1 MTTIIPYGV
10 DYIYCRANQI
20 FSLQEWSALMK
31 AAFFTMLVLSIVLG
45 GIAYHKSP
53 QLPIQAI
60 TSGGGLLL
68 RLIPVLILAFFV
80 AGLMEVL
87 LPKELLIRWV
97 GDESGF
103 KGILIGTCLG
113 AVTPGGPFVQFPIVA
128 AMFKAGAHIGPLI
141 AYLSAWA
148 LIGLNRVIAF
158 EIPLLGFQITI
169 TRLLCSFIF
178 PIIIGYMAKV
188 VYARIPF

>member
-1 MTTIIPYGV
+1 
-10 DYIYCRANQI
+10 
-20 FSLQEWSALMK
+20 MK

-60 TSGGGLLL
+60 KSGGGLLL

-87 LPKELLIRWV
+87 LPTELLVRWV
-97 GDESGF
+97 GAESGF

-113 AVTPGGPFVQFPIVA
+113 AVTPGGPFIQFPIVA

-148 LIGLNRVIAF
+148 LLGINRVIVF
-158 EIPLLGFQITI
+158 EIPLLGFHITS

-178 PIIIGYMAKV
+178 PIIIGYMAKFL
-188 VYARIPF
+188 YARVPF

>member
-1 MTTIIPYGV
+1 
-10 DYIYCRANQI
+10 
-20 FSLQEWSALMK
+20 MK
-31 AAFFTMLVLSIVLG
+31 AAFFTMLVLSIILG

-60 TSGGGLLL
+60 KSGGSLLL

-87 LPKELLIRWV
+87 LPKELLVRWV
-97 GDESGF
+97 GEGSGF
-103 KGILIGTCLG
+103 KGLLIGTCLG
-113 AVTPGGPFVQFPIVA
+113 AVAPGGPFIQFPIVA
-128 AMFKAGAHIGPLI
+128 SMFKAGAHIGPLI

-148 LIGLNRVIAF
+148 LIGINRVIAF
-158 EIPLLGFQITI
+158 EIPLLGFQITF

-178 PIIIGYMAKV
+178 PIIIGYFAQFV
-188 VYARIPF
+188 FVRL

>member
-1 MTTIIPYGV
+1 
-10 DYIYCRANQI
+10 
-20 FSLQEWSALMK
+20 MK
-31 AAFFTMLVLSIVLG
+31 AAFLSMLVLSIVLG

-53 QLPIQAI
+53 ELPIQAI
-60 TSGGGLLL
+60 KSGGGLLL

-87 LPKELLIRWV
+87 LPKELLVRWV
-97 GDESGF
+97 GAESGF

-113 AVTPGGPFVQFPIVA
+113 AVAPGGPFIQFPIVA
-128 AMFKAGAHIGPLI
+128 ALFKAGANIGPLI

-158 EIPLLGFQITI
+158 EIPLLGFQITF

-178 PIIIGYMAKV
+178 PIIIGYMARF
-188 VYARIPF
+188 VYARVPF

>member
-1 MTTIIPYGV
+1 
-10 DYIYCRANQI
+10 
-20 FSLQEWSALMK
+20 MK
-31 AAFFTMLVLSIVLG
+31 AAFFIMLVLSIILG

-60 TSGGGLLL
+60 KSGGGLLL
-68 RLIPVLILAFFV
+68 RLIPVLLLAFFV

-87 LPKELLIRWV
+87 LPTELLIRWV
-97 GDESGF
+97 GAESGF
-103 KGILIGTCLG
+103 KGILIGTFLG
-113 AVTPGGPFVQFPIVA
+113 AVTPGGPFIQFPIVA

-148 LIGLNRVIAF
+148 LLGINRVIVF
-158 EIPLLGFQITI
+158 EIPLLGFQITS

-178 PIIIGYMAKV
+178 PIIIGYMAKFL
-188 VYARIPF
+188 YARFPF